1 MPTHLTEHFTIEELG
16 LQNAT
21 PQQLQ
26 NARFLCSEVM
36 EPIRNFFNAS
46 INVHCS
52 LRDDGHN
59 NAVGGVKNSYHLYN
73 EGKAAIDFDVHGF
86 TYIEVFDWIRLKSA
100 LPVDKV
106 ILERNAKE
114 IPVTLHIQTDLFGK
128 NRQEAYEGYTGIVES
143 KLTKKVYKP
152 VPFIKGVIKV

>member
-1 MPTHLTEHFTIEELG
+1 MPTQLTEHFTIEELG

-36 EPIRNFFNAS
+36 EPIHLYFNAA

-52 LRDDGHN
+52 LRNADHN
-59 NAVGGVKNSYHLYN
+59 NAVGGVKASYHLYN

-86 TYIEVFDWIRLKSA
+86 TYVEVFDWIRLKSG

-114 IPVTLHIQTDLFGK
+114 IPVTIHIQTDLFTK
-128 NRQEAYEGYTGIVES
+128 NRQEAYEGYTGIVE
-143 KLTKKVYKP
+143 KGLAKKVYKP
-152 VPFIKGVIKV
+152 VPFIKGAIKV